1 DGEVTTG
8 MTYLVRGSNVTD
20 TVTLTVAAYIGNK
33 EVAVDEIS
41 LVNVAD
47 GKLGTPGTPGRD
59 GRTPYVHTAWANNAT
74 GTDGFSLDSSINK
87 LYIGI
92 YTDFEPNDSTDPKK
106 YKWAKVKGDKGDK

>member
-1 DGEVTTG
+1 PTLYKGGKQVVVGVTWRWALDGEVTTG

-59 GRTPYVHTAWANNAT
+59 GRTPYVHT
-74 GTDGFSLDSSINK
+74 
-87 LYIGI
+87 
-92 YTDFEPNDSTDPKK
+92 
-106 YKWAKVKGDKGDK
+106 